1 MKALNIIK
9 TILIQVLTI
18 SIVFFLYACIS
29 FIIPINYKPNVFEV
43 SYAESVLF
51 LMCLNILL
59 LVILFHVFTFN
70 TWTGKIKKLFKNK
83 ELL

>member
-1 MKALNIIK
+1 MKALNLIK
-9 TILIQVLTI
+9 TILIQLLTI

-29 FIIPINYKPNVFEV
+29 FIIPINYKPNIFEV
-43 SYAESVLF
+43 AYAESVLF

-70 TWTGKIKKLFKNK
+70 TWTAKIKKLFKK
-83 ELL
+83 